1 MKRYPDVP
9 HEKVPRLALDNDTSP
24 MPTVQ
29 EINSSKNV
37 DTEFFNAL
45 PVARKSLPHDLNKW
59 NV

>member
-45 PVARKSLPHDLNKW
+45 PVARKSLPHDLI
-59 NV
+59 